1 MSTIEDQE
9 VFSLKQLIIYYVRH
23 WKSFVVAGCISLL
36 LGILY
41 LIFYP
46 KTYETDAML
55 KIQTENSLDASG
67 GGINMGEAAGLMRS
81 FGLGGG
87 NDAAVNIDDEIAT
100 LQSVQL
106 LSKVVTRLGLDVTYE
121 KSFSFEKLYEDS
133 PIQVIPDSTIRN
145 TLEEPI
151 AFTFSAKKNDILIK
165 MKKTGEKYTFTS
177 FPIHLELPEG
187 ELIIQRREN
196 VKCDESYKLNITISP
211 VSWVAEALSE
221 SITIEDFSKSSNMIS
236 LMYEDHS
243 KARAKDLLNSLMHEF
258 NVASKETRVKDGEK
272 SMTFLNERIN
282 GIITQLNNIEKEIEQ
297 YKLKNQIM
305 DVEYDIQFYSEAIK
319 IYREKLIELEAQKY
333 MVDLLSN
340 YINDPKNQNKVIPSI
355 LSGSS
360 SSDGESGSPI
370 GMYNAAII
378 QREKTRKTSKG
389 DNPLSEIE
397 DEQIEKLREGVLASV
412 ENIQISLD
420 SLTVGLKSQEQ
431 AILSKMENV
440 PTYEREYIDLKRQ
453 QEILQ
458 GVYLILLQKK
468 EEVALATESG
478 RDKGFVT
485 EQAYVKAKS
494 IAPRKLYAA
503 IFMCIFTLVIPIC
516 YLFIQTH
523 IKELIE
529 EYKRSVR

>member
-165 MKKTGEKYTFTS
+165 MEKTGEKYTFTS

-243 KARAKDLLNSLMHEF
+243 KARAKDLLNNLMHEF

-503 IFMCIFTLVIPIC
+503 IFMCIFTLAVPVI
-516 YLFIQTH
+516 YLFG
-523 IKELIE
+523 KEQFLALKK
-529 EYKRSVR
+529 EYKESK

>member
-1 MSTIEDQE
+1 
-9 VFSLKQLIIYYVRH
+9 
-23 WKSFVVAGCISLL
+23 
-36 LGILY
+36 
-41 LIFYP
+41 
-46 KTYETDAML
+46 
-55 KIQTENSLDASG
+55 
-67 GGINMGEAAGLMRS
+67 
-81 FGLGGG
+81 
-87 NDAAVNIDDEIAT
+87 
-100 LQSVQL
+100 
-106 LSKVVTRLGLDVTYE
+106 
-121 KSFSFEKLYEDS
+121 
-133 PIQVIPDSTIRN
+133 
-145 TLEEPI
+145 
-151 AFTFSAKKNDILIK
+151 
-165 MKKTGEKYTFTS
+165 
-177 FPIHLELPEG
+177 
-187 ELIIQRREN
+187 
-196 VKCDESYKLNITISP
+196 
-211 VSWVAEALSE
+211 
-221 SITIEDFSKSSNMIS
+221 
-236 LMYEDHS
+236 
-243 KARAKDLLNSLMHEF
+243 
-258 NVASKETRVKDGEK
+258 
-272 SMTFLNERIN
+272 
-282 GIITQLNNIEKEIEQ
+282 
-297 YKLKNQIM
+297 M

>member
-236 LMYEDHS
+236 LMYEDYS

-412 ENIQISLD
+412 ENI
-420 SLTVGLKSQEQ
+420 VGLKSQEQ